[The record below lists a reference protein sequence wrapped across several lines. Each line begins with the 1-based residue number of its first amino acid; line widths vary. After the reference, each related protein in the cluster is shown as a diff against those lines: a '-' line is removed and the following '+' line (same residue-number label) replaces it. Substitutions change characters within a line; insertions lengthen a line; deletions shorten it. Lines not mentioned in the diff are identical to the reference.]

1 MEIGELLDPGL
12 IFCGLKAKD
21 SEDAIRQLGQ
31 ALYEKG
37 LVRETFVEAVL
48 EREKE
53 MPTGLPLD
61 EMNAAIPH
69 ADIEHVI
76 EPALAIA
83 TLDKPVPFRV
93 MVNPN
98 ETVDVTLIF
107 LLALNKP
114 HDQIE
119 MLQKV
124 AMVLQDSDLLRD
136 LKRAN
141 SAAEIMEILSKGT
154 SARNG

>member
-1 MEIGELLDPGL
+1 MV
-12 IFCGLKAKD
+12 FCGLKARD

-37 LVRETFVEAVL
+37 LVRETFVGAVL

-83 TLDKPVPFRV
+83 TLDKPVSFRV
-93 MVNPN
+93 MVNPE

-124 AMVLQDSDLLRD
+124 AMVLQDPDLLRD

-141 SAAEIMEILSKGT
+141 SAAEIMEILSRE
-154 SARNG
+154 SPA

>member
-1 MEIGELLDPGL
+1 
-12 IFCGLKAKD
+12 
-21 SEDAIRQLGQ
+21 
-31 ALYEKG
+31 
-37 LVRETFVEAVL
+37 
-48 EREKE
+48 

-76 EPALAIA
+76 KPALAIA
-83 TLDKPVPFRV
+83 ILDKPVPFRV
-93 MVNPN
+93 MVNPD

-114 HDQIE
+114 HNQIE

-136 LKRAN
+136 LKRTN
-141 SAAEIMEILSKGT
+141 SVTEIMEIFSRET
-154 SARNG
+154 PA

>member
-1 MEIGELLDPGL
+1 VEISELLDPRL

-21 SEDAIRQLGQ
+21 SEEAIRRIGQ
-31 ALYEKG
+31 VLYERS

-48 EREKE
+48 ERERE

-76 EPALAIA
+76 KPALAIA

-93 MVNPN
+93 MVDPD
-98 ETVDVTLIF
+98 ETIGVILIF

-124 AMVLQDSDLLRD
+124 AMVLQDSALLRD
-136 LKRAN
+136 LKRAK
-141 SAAEIMEILSKGT
+141 SSKEMVEILSKT
-154 SARNG
+154 

>member
-1 MEIGELLDPGL
+1 VKINELLDPEL
-12 IFCGLKAKD
+12 VFCGLKARD
-21 SEDAIRQLGQ
+21 SEDAIRRLGQ
-31 ALYEKG
+31 ALYKKG
-37 LVRETFVEAVL
+37 LVKETFVEAVL

-53 MPTGLPLD
+53 MPTGLPLN

-83 TLDKPVPFRV
+83 TLDKPVLFRV
-93 MVNPN
+93 MVNPD

-124 AMVLQDSDLLRD
+124 AMVLQDSGLLRD
-136 LKRAN
+136 LKQAN
-141 SAAEIMEILSKGT
+141 SAAEIMEILSRE
-154 SARNG
+154 S